1 MRIDSHGSLSLATSC
16 LCVHSCAYK
25 SVCVCVCV
33 CVCVWARA
41 SARVHVCKC
50 VSTYAYPGWYY
61 LPPCFP
67 PSQKINH
74 PDVSLFCCWLFLT
87 LYIKQKHLSLSLSL
101 SLSLPCP
108 YGNVFFVNGHVV
120 SGGRPARVGFI
131 FHLQFDFKQ
140 TRLMKLYRIW
150 EDLSFSSAWSAKQKD
165 SSTVTSSQC
174 ALLFLR
180 KSPRFFS
187 VSGSHLSDHVY
198 WFAVR
203 WR

>member
-1 MRIDSHGSLSLATSC
+1 MPILAGTIC
-16 LCVHSCAYK
+16 LPVF
-25 SVCVCVCV
+25 
-33 CVCVWARA
+33 
-41 SARVHVCKC
+41 
-50 VSTYAYPGWYY
+50 
-61 LPPCFP
+61 LPPKRLITQMFPCFAVG
-67 PSQKINH
+67 SFSH
-74 PDVSLFCCWLFLT
+74 
-87 LYIKQKHLSLSLSL
+87 YISNRNISLSL
-101 SLSLPCP
+101 SLSLPRP

-180 KSPRFFS
+180 KNKSSFFFS
-187 VSGSHLSDHVY
+187 V
-198 WFAVR
+198 WFTSVRSCVLICCQVKIIAVAAET
-203 WR
+203 